1 MKHIF
6 LIPSSLLAL
15 PPRGSGEKALMHFK
29 KANETEARDER
40 GEEAKEKRSGAR
52 KKKADEGEGN
62 KN

>member
-1 MKHIF
+1 
-6 LIPSSLLAL
+6 
-15 PPRGSGEKALMHFK
+15 MHFK